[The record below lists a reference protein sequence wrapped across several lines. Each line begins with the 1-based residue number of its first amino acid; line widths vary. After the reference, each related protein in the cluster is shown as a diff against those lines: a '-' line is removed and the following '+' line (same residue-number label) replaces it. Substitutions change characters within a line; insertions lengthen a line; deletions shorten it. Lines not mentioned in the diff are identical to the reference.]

1 MKRISQLIASLLF
14 LCQGVFA
21 QEYLTLSQCREMAL
35 EQNKQLAASVQQ
47 IEYARHTASSYK
59 ANFFPD
65 FKLNGTGLYSTS
77 KGNFPIQGGNLPV
90 FVPSAN
96 GAPTPNGGF
105 AYFPGVDLNY
115 KVGWAYMGGV
125 SVQQPLYMGGK
136 IRSAYKIANLGKEM
150 AFLNKTLTETE
161 VLMST
166 DRAYA
171 MLIKAQEMQKVTQA
185 YYKTLEELMKNVESA
200 FRHGLKLRNDVLK
213 VQVKLNE
220 AEINKRK
227 AENAL
232 RLASMNLCHYI
243 GKPLTSTLTVSDEYP
258 SVELSKKLNTHD
270 ISSRPEY
277 NILNKQV
284 EINRQQVKL
293 TRSEMLPQIGVQGSY
308 NYINGLDVNGQKF
321 LDGGSFT
328 ALLNV
333 SIPLFHFGER
343 KHKVNAAKAKLQQSL
358 LEQADK
364 NELMLLEVTQAA
376 NNLEEAKLE
385 CDLADISL
393 EQAEENQRVSAEQFK
408 QGLETL
414 SDHLEAQTLWQQ
426 AWQTKV
432 DAHFQLYLEWIAYQ
446 KASGTLQVK

>member
-1 MKRISQLIASLLF
+1 MKKTNRLILSLLV
-14 LCQGVFA
+14 LCQGILA
-21 QEYLTLSQCREMAL
+21 QEYLTLQQCREMAL
-35 EQNKQLAASVQQ
+35 EQNKQLAASVYQ
-47 IEYARHTASSYK
+47 IEYARHTAASYK

-90 FVPSAN
+90 FMPGAN
-96 GAPTPNGGF
+96 GTPTPNGGF
-105 AYFPGVDLNY
+105 AYFPGIDLNY
-115 KVGWAYMGGV
+115 KVGWAYMGEAT
-125 SVQQPLYMGGK
+125 VQQPLYMGGK
-136 IRSAYKIANLGKEM
+136 IRSAYKMAKLGKDM
-150 AFLNKTLTETE
+150 ALLNKTLTETE
-161 VLMST
+161 VIMNT
-166 DRAYA
+166 EHAYA
-171 MLIKAQEMQKVTQA
+171 MLVKAQEMQKVANA
-185 YYKTLEELMKNVESA
+185 YHKTLEELMKNVESA
-200 FRHGLKLRNDVLK
+200 LRHGLKSRNDVLK

-220 AEINKRK
+220 AEINRRK

-243 GKPLTSTLTVSDEYP
+243 GKPLTTSLTVSDEYP
-258 SVELSKKLNTHD
+258 SVDLSTALQAND
-270 ISSRPEY
+270 ISARPEY

-293 TRSEMLPQIGVQGSY
+293 SRSEMLPQIGVQGSY

-333 SIPLFHFGER
+333 SIPIFHFGER
-343 KHKVNAAKAKLQQSL
+343 KHKVNAAKAQLQQSL

-446 KASGTLQVK
+446 KASGTLKVK

>member
-1 MKRISQLIASLLF
+1 MKRINQLIASLLF

-77 KGNFPIQGGNLPV
+77 KGNLPIQGGNLPV
-90 FVPSAN
+90 FVPGAN

-161 VLMST
+161 VLMNT

-232 RLASMNLCHYI
+232 RLATMNLCHYI

-333 SIPLFHFGER
+333 SIPIFHFGER

>member
-1 MKRISQLIASLLF
+1 M
-14 LCQGVFA
+14 G
-21 QEYLTLSQCREMAL
+21 
-35 EQNKQLAASVQQ
+35 
-47 IEYARHTASSYK
+47 
-59 ANFFPD
+59 
-65 FKLNGTGLYSTS
+65 
-77 KGNFPIQGGNLPV
+77 
-90 FVPSAN
+90 
-96 GAPTPNGGF
+96 
-105 AYFPGVDLNY
+105 
-115 KVGWAYMGGV
+115 YMGGAT
-125 SVQQPLYMGGK
+125 VQQPLYMGGK
-136 IRSAYKIANLGKEM
+136 IRSAYKMAKLGKDM
-150 AFLNKTLTETE
+150 ALLNKTLTETE
-161 VLMST
+161 VIMNT
-166 DRAYA
+166 EHAYA
-171 MLIKAQEMQKVTQA
+171 MLVKAQEMQKVANA
-185 YYKTLEELMKNVESA
+185 YHKTLEELMKNVESA
-200 FRHGLKLRNDVLK
+200 LRHGLKSRNDVLK

-220 AEINKRK
+220 AEINRRK

-243 GKPLTSTLTVSDEYP
+243 GKPLTTSLTVSDEYP
-258 SVELSKKLNTHD
+258 SVDLSTALQAND
-270 ISSRPEY
+270 ISARPEY

-293 TRSEMLPQIGVQGSY
+293 SRSEMLPQIGVQGSY

-321 LDGGSFT
+321 LDGSSFT

-333 SIPLFHFGER
+333 SIPIFHFGER
-343 KHKVNAAKAKLQQSL
+343 KHKVNAAKAQLQQSL

-446 KASGTLQVK
+446 KASGTLKVK

>member
-161 VLMST
+161 VLMNT

-232 RLASMNLCHYI
+232 RLATMNLCHYI